1 MAVSPNR
8 FRGPQ
13 SSSDVRPILPY
24 ESALARATATQDL
37 GFAIGGWDGEVRKT
51 VNELEQS
58 LRAREQENLNL
69 KILVREMEEE
79 RRAEDLS
86 SRLLDEAAAKI
97 QSSWRSMDGAV
108 VQESLL
114 TPSPARSFRASDARS
129 MRRPPVLQLDSFSSD
144 FPRPHVDESRQQ
156 DPDSYHEETRTLRA
170 QLNSLAT
177 KLAQSEASCNL
188 ASTQIEKTDQQVSS
202 LIGQLLELKKQ
213 VESVSRSRACDQ
225 VEIRQLREVREQ
237 LEAAKQRQS
246 ALNVE
251 LDKRHEDDTAALRE
265 MTQQLDELKSRAQR
279 EMDEGKAREQ
289 QREAESHRQEEVQHG
304 CQRAIEKLANENSEY
319 RATVIQQ
326 EASIAE
332 LKAQLAR
339 DSALVGQL
347 KCRVEQQEGLLV
359 EQSAELCQQEAH
371 IADLDRELKQQQAWE
386 SLGVPA
392 ETSHATAAAPPRG
405 EAEDGSM
412 SDADGRVSGGRSQA
426 VAAAAARR
434 VAAAE
439 SEVVALDKFVLD
451 LRADKVRP
459 VGVCVLRVLCCQTRD
474 QCGLLLARSVSQ

>member
-1 MAVSPNR
+1 MDASTNR

-13 SSSDVRPILPY
+13 SPSDARPILPY
-24 ESALARATATQDL
+24 ESALARAAATQDL
-37 GFAIGGWDGEVRKT
+37 GVAIGGWGGEVRKT

-69 KILVREMEEE
+69 KILVRELEEE

-86 SRLLDEAAAKI
+86 CRLLDEAAAKI

-129 MRRPPVLQLDSFSSD
+129 MRRPPVLQLDNFSSD
-144 FPRPHVDESRQQ
+144 FPRPHVDGSRQQ

-177 KLAQSEASCNL
+177 KLAQSEASCTL
-188 ASTQIEKTDQQVSS
+188 ASAQIERTDQQVLS
-202 LIGQLLELKKQ
+202 LIGQLLELKTQ
-213 VESVSRSRACDQ
+213 MESVSRSRAFDQ

-237 LEAAKQRQS
+237 LEGAKQRQS
-246 ALNVE
+246 TVIAE
-251 LDKRHEDDTAALRE
+251 LDKHREHDTAALRE

-289 QREAESHRQEEVQHG
+289 QREVESHRQEEVQHG
-304 CQRAIEKLANENSEY
+304 CQRAIEKLAKENSEY

-332 LKAQLAR
+332 LKAHLAR

-359 EQSAELCQQEAH
+359 EQSAQLCQQEAH
-371 IADLDRELKQQQAWE
+371 IADLERELKQQQAWE
-386 SLGVPA
+386 SLGVPV
-392 ETSHATAAAPPRG
+392 ETSHATAAARG
-405 EAEDGSM
+405 EEEDGSL
-412 SDADGRVSGGRSQA
+412 SDADGRVSGGRGQA

-459 VGVCVLRVLCCQTRD
+459 T
-474 QCGLLLARSVSQ
+474 LLV